1 MSGWW
6 QSRTLREQRLIL
18 AMLALAAIV
27 FVWLAILRPI
37 GDAHSAAKERH
48 GRAVI
53 ALAEARTRAAAIR
66 TLERQRPPALSVPIE
81 TLVGQSAS
89 EGGFALSQ
97 LRGDG
102 GTRVTLAI
110 AAARPQALFAWVE
123 RLEREQGLIVDRLT
137 AGTNSDRS
145 LNVELTL
152 RTRGG

>member
-1 MSGWW
+1 MTNWW

-18 AMLALAAIV
+18 VMLSLMAIV
-27 FVWLAILRPI
+27 LVWLAILRPI

-48 GRAVI
+48 GKAVI
-53 ALAEARTRAAAIR
+53 ALAEARARAASIR
-66 TLERQRPPALSVPIE
+66 SLERQRRPALNMPIE

-89 EGGFALSQ
+89 EAGFALSQ
-97 LRGDG
+97 LRGEG

-110 AAARPQALFAWVE
+110 AAARPQAFFAWVE
-123 RLEREQGLIVDRLT
+123 RLEREHGFIVDRLT

-152 RTRGG
+152 RMRGG